1 MLDSIGTKLREVREA
16 RNLTLEQV
24 SQALRIRPYHLQA
37 LESDDYSAIPS
48 AAQARGF
55 LRNYAEYLGLN
66 VDEMLPAVRP
76 PIAEPPP
83 PSSTTPTMAP
93 RPESSAAAS
102 GEAVS
107 RSGAL
112 GGFLSGLRSRLARQ
126 PEAPATPAADAR
138 LAPEE
143 VAPAQPK
150 IAHEEV
156 DTSGPDVQTP
166 PGVEQPGPMTA
177 ARKTAASDEA
187 GPQMPSA
194 SAADA
199 IHAVEGRQPGKP
211 ATKQTNG
218 VKSKDPGGRSAVK
231 KKIS

>member
-16 RNLTLEQV
+16 RNQTLEQV

-66 VDEMLPAVRP
+66 VDELLPAVRP

-93 RPESSAAAS
+93 RPESPAAA
-102 GEAVS
+102 GDAAS
-107 RSGAL
+107 RSATL

-126 PEAPATPAADAR
+126 PETPAAGAADAR
-138 LAPEE
+138 PAPEE
-143 VAPAQPK
+143 VSPSQAGTAQEGVGTP
-150 IAHEEV
+150 
-156 DTSGPDVQTP
+156 GPERQTP
-166 PGVEQPGPMTA
+166 PSVERPLPAARSEEGDAPMTP
-177 ARKTAASDEA
+177 TTS
-187 GPQMPSA
+187 
-194 SAADA
+194 SAADETP
-199 IHAVEGRQPGKP
+199 AVKGRSQRKP
-211 ATKQTNG
+211 AEKPANSL
-218 VKSKDPGGRSAVK
+218 KSDGPGGRSTVK

>member
-24 SQALRIRPYHLQA
+24 AQALRIRPYHLQA

-66 VDEMLPAVRP
+66 VDELLPAVRP

-93 RPESSAAAS
+93 RPESPAAAP
-102 GEAVS
+102 GEAAS
-107 RSGAL
+107 RPGAL

-126 PEAPATPAADAR
+126 PEAPTQAADGGP
-138 LAPEE
+138 APEAE
-143 VAPAQPK
+143 VPPQPK
-150 IAHEEV
+150 IAGEGV
-156 DTSGPDVQTP
+156 GSSGPDVQTP
-166 PGVEQPGPMTA
+166 PGVEQPEPVTA
-177 ARKTAASDEA
+177 AQPAAASNEA
-187 GPQMPSA
+187 GPQMPSTSTVDDT
-194 SAADA
+194 SA
-199 IHAVEGRQPGKP
+199 VKGRSQRKP
-211 ATKQTNG
+211 AAKGTNG
-218 VKSKDPGGRSAVK
+218 VKSEDPGGGSAVK